1 MKKRNSILYESERLR
16 KKRDLSKIDRIKQQ
30 KEKKKK
36 KKNLKIDTQSEYS
49 FIVIIKSIERREK
62 DTHTYQLFPERET
75 RESV

>member
-1 MKKRNSILYESERLR
+1 MKKTNSILYESERLR

-30 KEKKKK
+30 KEKK

>member
-1 MKKRNSILYESERLR
+1 MKKTNSILYESERLR

-30 KEKKKK
+30 KEKKK